1 MKSLKLSFLAILIAL
16 VVTSC
21 GEDSNNP
28 LEPEKDPYPTTVT
41 IVATDNG
48 IEVDRKVIT
57 ESFDKFEPAG
67 YTARGTYNESS
78 SNLSFNFE
86 NNGADYTCQFSAEFG
101 QVTPG
106 TYTFT
111 QNDGKLVKAGYE
123 NKEIGTEYF
132 TASKVTLV
140 ITRVELVDKNGL
152 GVYYTSGN
160 ITMVVGSEN
169 NATKDLKVV
178 ATFKDVPVNTL

>member
-1 MKSLKLSFLAILIAL
+1 MKLLKISFLALMVAL
-16 VVTSC
+16 VFNSC
-21 GEDSNNP
+21 GEDGNNP

-41 IVATDNG
+41 IIATENG
-48 IEVDRKVIT
+48 AEVDRKVIS
-57 ESFDKFEPAG
+57 ENFDKFEPAG
-67 YTARGTYNESS
+67 FSARGSYNEGS

-86 NNGADYTCQFSAEFG
+86 NNSADYSFQFSAEFG

-106 TYTFT
+106 TYSYTK
-111 QNDGKLVKAGYE
+111 NDGKLVEAEYE
-123 NKEIGTEYF
+123 NQDLGTESY

-160 ITMVVGSEN
+160 ITMEVSSEN
-169 NATKDLKVV
+169 NATKELKVI
-178 ATFKDVPVNTL
+178 ATFKDVPVSNI